1 MAPPGL
7 RLLAVGAAAAG
18 VAAASLRALARPLPV
33 EDRRLLDWEEVRRIA
48 HSRSGPRRA
57 EAAYAD
63 LGREYDAMAR
73 ELAPLMA
80 EVCGTPVDDFPPFTV
95 LDRHGFIDRNLVI
108 AQRLFAP
115 IERIRGQIPDSR
127 ATALGRSVLSRY
139 VGELFGFLSRR
150 VLGQYDPVLMLAPVQ
165 TAGEPADGSGDAE
178 PAALFL
184 VEPNVRGFEERHDV
198 PPANLRRWLVLHE
211 LTHAWQFEAHPW
223 LREHI
228 GGLMSRMLM
237 SELGGDPAAP
247 KPPSA
252 QVMVRSLPSMVRRQ
266 LDAVGTIQAV
276 MSVCEGYSN
285 FVMHQVGSRHLADF
299 DRLEQAFHERAQQR
313 NLLERLRRRHPFL
326 GRATVFRTLDMLV
339 DAGLARRFERA
350 GQAGAYVACEPNHH
364 HHLVCRCCGA
374 STEID
379 DEEVAVLVEAVRAR
393 HGFVLDHDALDFRG
407 LCRRCE
413 TARPAG

>member
-1 MAPPGL
+1 
-7 RLLAVGAAAAG
+7 VGAAAAG

-57 EAAYAD
+57 DGTYAA
-63 LGREYDAMAR
+63 LGSEYDAMAA

-80 EVCGTPVDDFPPFTV
+80 EVTGAPVDGFPPFTV

-115 IERIRGQIPDSR
+115 VERIRGQIPDSR

-165 TAGEPADGSGDAE
+165 AAGEPAEAPGDAE

-198 PPANLRRWLVLHE
+198 PAANLRRWLVLHE

-228 GGLMSRMLM
+228 GSLMSRMLM
-237 SELGGDPAAP
+237 SELTGDPAAP
-247 KPPSA
+247 RPPSPQA
-252 QVMVRSLPSMVRRQ
+252 MVRSLPSAVRKQ

-313 NLLERLRRRHPFL
+313 NLLERL
-326 GRATVFRTLDMLV
+326 V
-339 DAGLARRFERA
+339 LAVTGMNMKLRQYEVGERFA
-350 GQAGAYVACEPNHH
+350 
-364 HHLVCRCCGA
+364 
-374 STEID
+374 
-379 DEEVAVLVEAVRAR
+379 EAVTAAGGLKLLNRVWEGPEMMPSMAELRAPQR
-393 HGFVLDHDALDFRG
+393 WVDRVRG
-407 LCRRCE
+407 QR
-413 TARPAG
+413 

>member
-18 VAAASLRALARPLPV
+18 VAAASLRALARPLAV

-48 HSRSGPRRA
+48 HGRSGPRRA
-57 EAAYAD
+57 DAGYPA
-63 LGREYDAMAR
+63 LGREYDSMAA

-80 EVCGTPVDDFPPFTV
+80 EVCGTPVEAFPPFTV

-115 IERIRGQIPDSR
+115 IERLRGQIPDSR
-127 ATALGRSVLSRY
+127 ATALGRGVLSRY

-165 TAGEPADGSGDAE
+165 GDDPE

-184 VEPNVRGFEERHDV
+184 VEPNIRGFEERHEV

-223 LREHI
+223 LRDHI
-228 GGLMSRMLM
+228 GELMSRMLM
-237 SELGGDPAAP
+237 SELGGDAAAP
-247 KPPSA
+247 KLPSA
-252 QVMVRSLPSMVRRQ
+252 PAMLRTLPSMVRRQ

-299 DRLEQAFHERAQQR
+299 DRLEQAFHERAKQR
-313 NLLERLRRRHPFL
+313 NLLERLVLAVTGMNMKLRQYEVGERFAEAVTAA
-326 GRATVFRTLDMLV
+326 G
-339 DAGLARRFERA
+339 GLALLNRVWEGPEQMPTMAELREPRRWVDRIRGKA
-350 GQAGAYVACEPNHH
+350 GG
-364 HHLVCRCCGA
+364 
-374 STEID
+374 
-379 DEEVAVLVEAVRAR
+379 
-393 HGFVLDHDALDFRG
+393 
-407 LCRRCE
+407 
-413 TARPAG
+413 

>member
-1 MAPPGL
+1 MAAPAL
-7 RLLAVGAAAAG
+7 RVLAMGAAAAG
-18 VAAASLRALARPLPV
+18 VAAASLRALARPLAV

-57 EAAYAD
+57 DASYSER
-63 LGREYDAMAR
+63 GREYDAMAA

-80 EVCGTPVDDFPPFTV
+80 EVTGTPVAGFPPFTV

-108 AQRLFAP
+108 TQRLFTP
-115 IERIRGQIPDSR
+115 IERLRGQIPDSR
-127 ATALGRSVLSRY
+127 ATALGRGVLSRY

-150 VLGQYDPVLMLAPVQ
+150 VLGQYDPVLMLAPV
-165 TAGEPADGSGDAE
+165 AGDASAPGEPE

-223 LREHI
+223 LRDHI
-228 GGLMSRMLM
+228 GELMSAMLM
-237 SELGGDPAAP
+237 SELAGDPAAP
-247 KPPSA
+247 RLPSTPA
-252 QVMVRSLPSMVRRQ
+252 MLRSLPTVVRRQ
-266 LDAVGTIQAV
+266 LGAVGSIQAV

-313 NLLERLRRRHPFL
+313 SLVERLVLAVTGMNMKLRQYEVGERFAEAVTAE
-326 GRATVFRTLDMLV
+326 G
-339 DAGLARRFERA
+339 GLALLNRVWDGPEQMPSLAELREPQRWVDRIRNSPILA
-350 GQAGAYVACEPNHH
+350 G
-364 HHLVCRCCGA
+364 
-374 STEID
+374 
-379 DEEVAVLVEAVRAR
+379 
-393 HGFVLDHDALDFRG
+393 
-407 LCRRCE
+407 
-413 TARPAG
+413 

>member
-1 MAPPGL
+1 MAAPAF
-7 RLLAVGAAAAG
+7 RLLAMGAAAAG

-48 HSRSGPRRA
+48 HGRSGPRRA
-57 EAAYAD
+57 DASYPA
-63 LGREYDAMAR
+63 LGREYDAMAA

-80 EVCGTPVDDFPPFTV
+80 EVTGTPVAGFPPFSV

-108 AQRLFAP
+108 VQRLFTP
-115 IERIRGQIPDSR
+115 IERLRNQIPDSR
-127 ATALGRSVLSRY
+127 ATALGRGVLSRY

-150 VLGQYDPVLMLAPVQ
+150 VLGQYDPVLMLAPV
-165 TAGEPADGSGDAE
+165 AGDPSGASPGEPE

-184 VEPNVRGFEERHDV
+184 VEPNVRGFEERHEV

-228 GGLMSRMLM
+228 GDLMSAMLM
-237 SELGGDPAAP
+237 SELAGDPAAP
-247 KPPSA
+247 RPPSA
-252 QVMVRSLPSMVRRQ
+252 PEMIRSLPTMVRRQ
-266 LDAVGTIQAV
+266 LGAVGSIQAV

-313 NLLERLRRRHPFL
+313 SLVERL
-326 GRATVFRTLDMLV
+326 VLV
-339 DAGLARRFERA
+339 VTGMNMKLRQYEVGERFAEAVTAQGGLALLNRVWEGPEQMPSLAELREPQRWVDRIRSGTA
-350 GQAGAYVACEPNHH
+350 GIRIP
-364 HHLVCRCCGA
+364 
-374 STEID
+374 
-379 DEEVAVLVEAVRAR
+379 
-393 HGFVLDHDALDFRG
+393 
-407 LCRRCE
+407 
-413 TARPAG
+413 

>member
-1 MAPPGL
+1 
-7 RLLAVGAAAAG
+7 
-18 VAAASLRALARPLPV
+18 V

-57 EAAYAD
+57 DASYSER
-63 LGREYDAMAR
+63 GREYDAMAA

-80 EVCGTPVDDFPPFTV
+80 EVTGTPVAGFPPFTV

-108 AQRLFAP
+108 TQRLFTP
-115 IERIRGQIPDSR
+115 IERLRGQIPDSR
-127 ATALGRSVLSRY
+127 ATALGRGVLSRY

-150 VLGQYDPVLMLAPVQ
+150 VLGQYDPVLMLAPV
-165 TAGEPADGSGDAE
+165 AGDASAPGEPE

-223 LREHI
+223 LRDHI
-228 GGLMSRMLM
+228 GELMSAMLM
-237 SELGGDPAAP
+237 SELAGDPAAP
-247 KPPSA
+247 RLPSTPA
-252 QVMVRSLPSMVRRQ
+252 MLRSLPTVVRRQ
-266 LDAVGTIQAV
+266 LGAVGSIQAV

-313 NLLERLRRRHPFL
+313 SLVERLVLAVTGMNMKLRQYEVGERFAEAVTAE
-326 GRATVFRTLDMLV
+326 G
-339 DAGLARRFERA
+339 GLALLNRVWDGPEQMPSLAELREPQRWVDRIRNSPILA
-350 GQAGAYVACEPNHH
+350 G
-364 HHLVCRCCGA
+364 
-374 STEID
+374 
-379 DEEVAVLVEAVRAR
+379 
-393 HGFVLDHDALDFRG
+393 
-407 LCRRCE
+407 
-413 TARPAG
+413 

>member
-1 MAPPGL
+1 MAAPAF

-48 HSRSGPRRA
+48 HGRSGPRRA
-57 EAAYAD
+57 DASYPA
-63 LGREYDAMAR
+63 LGREYDAMAA

-80 EVCGTPVDDFPPFTV
+80 EVTGTPVGGFPPFSV

-108 AQRLFAP
+108 VQRLFTP
-115 IERIRGQIPDSR
+115 IERLRNQIPDSR
-127 ATALGRSVLSRY
+127 ATALGRGVLSRY

-165 TAGEPADGSGDAE
+165 GGDPE

-184 VEPNVRGFEERHDV
+184 VEPNIRGFEERHEV

-223 LREHI
+223 LRDHI
-228 GGLMSRMLM
+228 GELMSRMLM

-247 KPPSA
+247 KLPSA
-252 QVMVRSLPSMVRRQ
+252 PAMLRTLPSLVRRQ

-313 NLLERLRRRHPFL
+313 NLVERL
-326 GRATVFRTLDMLV
+326 
-339 DAGLARRFERA
+339 
-350 GQAGAYVACEPNHH
+350 
-364 HHLVCRCCGA
+364 
-374 STEID
+374 
-379 DEEVAVLVEAVRAR
+379 VLVVTGMNMKLRQYEVGERFAEAVTAQGGLTLLNRVWEGPEQMPSLAELR
-393 HGFVLDHDALDFRG
+393 EPQRWVDRIRRG
-407 LCRRCE
+407 
-413 TARPAG
+413 TAGIRIP

>member
-1 MAPPGL
+1 MIDGMAPPGL

-57 EAAYAD
+57 DDTYAA
-63 LGREYDAMAR
+63 LGSEYDAMAA

-80 EVCGTPVDDFPPFTV
+80 EVTGAPVDGFPPFTV

-115 IERIRGQIPDSR
+115 VERIRGQIPDSR

-165 TAGEPADGSGDAE
+165 AAGEPVEAPGDAE

-198 PPANLRRWLVLHE
+198 PAANLRRWLVLHE

-228 GGLMSRMLM
+228 GSLMSRMLM
-237 SELGGDPAAP
+237 SELTGDPAAP
-247 KPPSA
+247 KPPSPQA
-252 QVMVRSLPSMVRRQ
+252 MVRSLPSAVRKQ

-313 NLLERLRRRHPFL
+313 NLLERLVLAVTGMNMKLRQYEVGERFAEAVTAAGGLKLLNRVWEGPEMMPSMAELRAPQRWVDRVRRR
-326 GRATVFRTLDMLV
+326 
-339 DAGLARRFERA
+339 
-350 GQAGAYVACEPNHH
+350 
-364 HHLVCRCCGA
+364 
-374 STEID
+374 S
-379 DEEVAVLVEAVRAR
+379 
-393 HGFVLDHDALDFRG
+393 
-407 LCRRCE
+407 
-413 TARPAG
+413 

>member
-1 MAPPGL
+1 
-7 RLLAVGAAAAG
+7 
-18 VAAASLRALARPLPV
+18 V

-48 HSRSGPRRA
+48 HSRSGPRRTDA
-57 EAAYAD
+57 TYAA
-63 LGREYDAMAR
+63 LGREYDAMAA

-80 EVCGTPVDDFPPFTV
+80 EVCGAPVEGFPPFTV

-115 IERIRGQIPDSR
+115 VERLRGQIPDSR
-127 ATALGRSVLSRY
+127 ATALGRTVLSRY

-150 VLGQYDPVLMLAPVQ
+150 VLGQYDPVLMLAPV
-165 TAGEPADGSGDAE
+165 AGEAEVGTGDAE

-237 SELGGDPAAP
+237 SELTGDPKAP
-247 KPPSA
+247 KAPSPQA
-252 QVMVRSLPSMVRRQ
+252 MVRALPSMVRKQ

-285 FVMHQVGSRHLADF
+285 YVMHQVGSRHLPDF
-299 DRLEQAFHERAQQR
+299 DRLEQAFHERARQR
-313 NLLERLRRRHPFL
+313 SLLERLVLAVTGMNMKLRQYEIGERFAEAVVAE
-326 GRATVFRTLDMLV
+326 G
-339 DAGLARRFERA
+339 GLALLNRVWDGPDRMPTLAELR
-350 GQAGAYVACEPNHH
+350 QPRSWVA
-364 HHLVCRCCGA
+364 R
-374 STEID
+374 
-379 DEEVAVLVEAVRAR
+379 VA
-393 HGFVLDHDALDFRG
+393 AL
-407 LCRRCE
+407 
-413 TARPAG
+413 PV